1 MFDIRDYYTQIWEI
15 VKMLVGPF
23 YKKKGANIV
32 ILSSQTSSHIANMKM
47 STFSTLFVVTCVR
60 WWWWRRVLSPD
71 NFTQAESDAG
81 AEITSGGGEGGR
93 EEEALGTEEYKMNS

>member
-1 MFDIRDYYTQIWEI
+1 MGYSDDSGCLRLCLAPIISSACRHATDVRCLIMFDIRDYYTQIWHWEI

-47 STFSTLFVVTCVR
+47 STFSTLFVSDLCPLVEVVARTVT
-60 WWWWRRVLSPD
+60 S
-71 NFTQAESDAG
+71 
-81 AEITSGGGEGGR
+81 
-93 EEEALGTEEYKMNS
+93 